1 MKKAV
6 FERQELCRRLGID
19 GKTLDE
25 WQDCRIFGPFG
36 YSDDRTPLYTESAVE
51 EGEQIKRLQELGYGT
66 REIQKIIRKIGLPRA
81 SRREN
86 GGEKKRNFLTVGA
99 LAERVGVSP
108 RTLKHWED
116 MGIIEP
122 NMRSEGGFRYY
133 SDAYIY
139 LCNLIRDLQLFSY
152 SLVDIKMISDLFRYY
167 LAIRQQPDIS
177 PAAEKAARLDTMLQ
191 EIDRLSRKMALLKAG
206 IGRWEDLL
214 KKKKKEVAAL
224 RLEMQKK
231 LNSAPKGDAHAKDR
245 TD

>member
-25 WQDCRIFGPFG
+25 WQDCKIFGPFG
-36 YSDDRTPLYTESAVE
+36 FSDDRTPLYTESAVV
-51 EGEQIKRLQELGYGT
+51 EGEQIKKLQELGYDT
-66 REIQKIIRKIGLPRA
+66 KEIQKIVRKIGLPKA
-81 SRREN
+81 AQREN

-99 LAERVGVSP
+99 LAEKVGVSP
-108 RTLKHWED
+108 RTIKHWED

-133 SDAYIY
+133 SDTYIY
-139 LCNLIRDLQLFSY
+139 LCNLIKDLQLFSY
-152 SLVDIKMISDLFRYY
+152 PLVDIKMISDLFRYY
-167 LAIRQQPDIS
+167 LAMQHDPGS
-177 PAAEKAARLDTMLQ
+177 GPLAEKVAKLDTMLQ
-191 EIDRLSRKMALLKAG
+191 EIDRLSRKMALLNAG

-214 KKKKKEVAAL
+214 KKKKKEVATL

-231 LNSAPKGDAHAKDR
+231 MASAKKGDENA
-245 TD
+245 

>member
-25 WQDCRIFGPFG
+25 WQDCKIFGPFG
-36 YSDDRTPLYTESAVE
+36 FSDDHTPLYTESAVA
-51 EGEQIKRLQELGYGT
+51 EGEQIKRLQELGYGI
-66 REIQKIIRKIGLPRA
+66 REIQKIIRKIGLPR
-81 SRREN
+81 
-86 GGEKKRNFLTVGA
+86 GGGGDNSKEKRQNFLTVGV
-99 LAERVGVSP
+99 LAEKVGVSP

-139 LCNLIRDLQLFSY
+139 LCNLIKDLQLFSY

-167 LAIRQQPDIS
+167 LAIQRRPDIS

-206 IGRWEDLL
+206 IGRWQDLL

-224 RLEMQKK
+224 RLQTQKE
-231 LNSAPKGDAHAKDR
+231 LAAAAKGEKNAKDR
-245 TD
+245 TH

>member
-1 MKKAV
+1 MKKEV

-25 WQDCRIFGPFG
+25 WQDCKIFGPFG
-36 YSDDRTPLYTESAVE
+36 FSDDRTPLYTETAVA

-66 REIQKIIRKIGLPRA
+66 REIQKIIRKIGLPRGA
-81 SRREN
+81 PGEN
-86 GGEKKRNFLTVGA
+86 RNGKKQNFLTVGA
-99 LAERVGVSP
+99 LAEKVGVSP

-133 SDAYIY
+133 SDAYVY
-139 LCNLIRDLQLFSY
+139 LCNLVRDLQLFNY

-167 LAIRQQPDIS
+167 LAMRQDPG
-177 PAAEKAARLDTMLQ
+177 ATAEKAARLDTMLQ
-191 EIDRLSRKMALLKAG
+191 EIDRLSGRMTLLKAG

-214 KKKKKEVAAL
+214 KRKRKEVAAL
-224 RLEMQKK
+224 RLDMQKK
-231 LNSAPKGDAHAKDR
+231 LAATQKGGKNA
-245 TD
+245 

>member
-25 WQDCRIFGPFG
+25 WQDCKIFGPFG
-36 YSDDRTPLYTESAVE
+36 FSDDHTPLYTESAVA
-51 EGEQIKRLQELGYGT
+51 EGEQIKILQELGYGIK
-66 REIQKIIRKIGLPRA
+66 EIQKIIRKIGLPRA
-81 SRREN
+81 ANREKS
-86 GGEKKRNFLTVGA
+86 GEKKQNFLTVGA
-99 LAERVGVSP
+99 LAEKVSVSP

-133 SDAYIY
+133 SDVYIY
-139 LCNLIRDLQLFSY
+139 LCNLVRDLQLFGY

-167 LAIRQQPDIS
+167 LAIQQQPDSS
-177 PAAEKAARLDTMLQ
+177 PTAEKSAKLETMLQ
-191 EIDRLSRKMALLKAG
+191 EIGRLSQKISMLKAG

-214 KKKKKEVAAL
+214 KRKRKEVAA
-224 RLEMQKK
+224 MQLAVQNKV
-231 LNSAPKGDAHAKDR
+231 NSLKKGDTHG
-245 TD
+245 

>member
-25 WQDCRIFGPFG
+25 WQDCKIFGPFG
-36 YSDDRTPLYTESAVE
+36 FSDDHTPLYTESAVV

-66 REIQKIIRKIGLPRA
+66 REIQKIIRKIGLPKAANRDNN
-81 SRREN
+81 N
-86 GGEKKRNFLTVGA
+86 GKRQNFLTVGA
-99 LAERVGVSP
+99 LAEKIGVSP

-139 LCNLIRDLQLFSY
+139 LCNLIKDLQLFNY
-152 SLVDIKMISDLFRYY
+152 SLVDIKMISDLFRYF
-167 LAIRQQPDIS
+167 LAIQQQPDSS
-177 PAAEKAARLDTMLQ
+177 PDVEKAAKLETMLQ
-191 EIDRLSRKMALLKAG
+191 EIGRLSEKISMLKAG

-214 KKKKKEVAAL
+214 KKKKKEVVAMRSAV
-224 RLEMQKK
+224 QKK
-231 LNSAPKGDAHAKDR
+231 LNSPKKGAPHGKDHP
-245 TD
+245 D